1 MSASSPSSTRT
12 RTESVLQQG
21 DWPAAYAELP
31 RTPTAIEDCVLA
43 CWLIAELSSTTTA
56 AEQAKVLLKNC
67 RSDEQRAL
75 MCLVI
80 ALDDLRHFRLASGLK
95 HLQAAREHA
104 ARQSRSF
111 ESRVLGRGVAAIADW
126 GVAQPS
132 AGLLTELRHLA
143 LATGSQDGLVAFHYV
158 RAIGA
163 LRLGRHKEASRH
175 IHQGRQHLGDPPNRF
190 WSGKFAN
197 TAAALHGYQGRLQE
211 ALVEIEIA
219 RSHSDG
225 RALAAVNG
233 NLAQLTLLAG
243 NVAACDEAIVAAGEF
258 LATGGNSEVALADT
272 AMQLALARGDLSK
285 AASIADKSRLQFDP
299 ARIDQALWTDLT
311 TCRLALFAGDPSGA
325 SAFALSS
332 LPRIRRSGDGN
343 LLPRMQLLAAEAL
356 ALEGKPR
363 EASAML
369 LEASDSAVRPGL
381 DVVGELWR
389 VAGRIAP
396 RTPLARA
403 HFDRAHRVLTDIGY
417 LTPAAEVSRQ
427 ADSAGLPDDSVPL
440 TPRDAGARM
449 LHGLS
454 AVVDA
459 IGRPEVAGRE
469 LLHLLLTTD
478 AVRSGA
484 VIRRREQTEVA
495 LHRAD
500 SVTEDASSTAPV
512 TIPLGADEE
521 SEYRLDVDMVQTT
534 SAATTVM
541 AARRLAGSARDLQ
554 RLREQERES
563 SPLWPD
569 STPDVQLGV
578 VVGSEAMRS
587 VLALVR
593 RVATSPVTVLI
604 TGETGTGKEVLA
616 RALHEASLRK
626 DRPFVPFNCSAVAKD
641 MLDAQLFGYRRGAFT
656 GAQEA
661 FPGVI
666 RAASGGTLFLD
677 EIGEVSLEVQPKL
690 LRFLESGDV
699 HPLGEPRPVA
709 ADVRV
714 VAATNADLE
723 ALVADGRFRED
734 LYYRLHVVRVVV
746 PPLRE
751 RREEIPLLVR
761 YWLTRF
767 GDEFHK
773 PDVRLAD
780 DTLEFLTL
788 YAWPGNVRELTN
800 EVRRLV
806 ALAESGAVLMPEHLS
821 PRIAASRRTRP
832 SSEGELTPDELV
844 VRTDQPMAATIAHV
858 ERTMIQQALARCSGR
873 VEDAARLLG
882 LSRKGLYLKR
892 QRYGID

>member
-1 MSASSPSSTRT
+1 MRWLVQAELGQSFDVRKS
-12 RTESVLQQG
+12 QQLLLG
-21 DWPAAYAELP
+21 NTLPAATRA
-31 RTPTAIEDCVLA
+31 
-43 CWLIAELSSTTTA
+43 
-56 AEQAKVLLKNC
+56 QA
-67 RSDEQRAL
+67 
-75 MCLVI
+75 
-80 ALDDLRHFRLASGLK
+80 
-95 HLQAAREHA
+95 LQATG
-104 ARQSRSF
+104 
-111 ESRVLGRGVAAIADW
+111 LAAIATMRLPEALKAFAEARRILSDS
-126 GVAQPS
+126 GRFAEEADAISRLTVALIDKVGAEPAVPWIAQLQRAADSSGSLLATVGCRYARSILSMRAGRRSSFLREIS
-132 AGLLTELRHLA
+132 AGELCLAASPHAYWKAKFCLLRSAFFGYDGNSSSANQSAATALQSAIDSGHAALAAAATANLAFLA
-143 LATGSQDGLVAFHYV
+143 LLSGDHEVATLLV
-158 RAIGA
+158 
-163 LRLGRHKEASRH
+163 S
-175 IHQGRQHLGDPPNRF
+175 
-190 WSGKFAN
+190 
-197 TAAALHGYQGRLQE
+197 
-211 ALVEIEIA
+211 
-219 RSHSDG
+219 
-225 RALAAVNG
+225 RALAEPTISTNVRVA
-233 NLAQLTLLAG
+233 LLDSASQIAASRG
-243 NVAACDEAIVAAGEF
+243 NVSGAVSASLKIQEMDSV
-258 LATGGNSEVALADT
+258 LATEQSAWHLLTRVRHAALIPD
-272 AMQLALARGDLSK
+272 GIS
-285 AASIADKSRLQFDP
+285 S
-299 ARIDQALWTDLT
+299 
-311 TCRLALFAGDPSGA
+311 

-469 LLHLLLTTD
+469 LLHLLFTTD

-484 VIRRREQTEVA
+484 VIRRRGQTEVV

-616 RALHEASLRK
+616 RALHEASPRK